1 VDLEELERL
10 IRTRRSIR
18 KWKNDPVD
26 INLIRKAVE
35 IACWAPNGG
44 NQQSWMYRVIQNRDI
59 IRLMAGAVRK
69 KAETIASWP
78 QSAVVGTILERY
90 VQNSDFF
97 RDAPVVVAAL
107 AGQYAS
113 PMDLALRA
121 RGENDPECFS
131 MLQARQFA
139 RSAVQT
145 VAAAVAY
152 LCLIFHQMGL
162 GTVWMSGPLIA
173 KDEIEAILKIP
184 DGYDLVALLP
194 VGYPAESPPVRERKP
209 VDQVMSIIS

>member
-1 VDLEELERL
+1 
-10 IRTRRSIR
+10 
-18 KWKNDPVD
+18 
-26 INLIRKAVE
+26 
-35 IACWAPNGG
+35 
-44 NQQSWMYRVIQNRDI
+44 MFRVIQNRDI
-59 IRLMAGAVRK
+59 IRRIAGAMRK
-69 KAETIASWP
+69 KAEAITSWP
-78 QSAVVGTILERY
+78 QSAVVETILERY